1 MKKKEEYIIY
11 GLIVSAFVSISV
23 FESLTSI
30 LLLYTV
36 YFSVKKSINIR
47 GKLLGGL
54 SLYSLPT
61 LISTSLY
68 GSVGKAVEQS
78 VFPFLYLL
86 KDRVKLGLDS
96 FKKVN
101 LILIGIGWIL
111 APVALYKYQFLGE
124 YGMLWGGPFEIGM
137 WFSLFSIASLSMFI
151 LSSKYKETV
160 KMIFYG
166 SSFTVFTI
174 FALLSARRNSIL
186 GFFVT
191 LVIMMFIYRRLIP
204 KKILTVIFSVV
215 LVSGLIFS
223 LYLVKRD
230 VRFEVLYKVARGEVS
245 LNDETANLIASGR
258 WQLLNEGLE
267 VIKKDI
273 QNLNLFNLFVGHGV
287 GCGNRLKPKSFNGSD
302 YESTIFISEFI
313 VRGIFGLLGIF
324 LMMFSY
330 YRFIFSLKFSLVED
344 LLLAP
349 SLLMLSCIFIGSIF
363 SVFWDALL
371 PLYLLMFGVS
381 ENYLKNRPP

>member
-1 MKKKEEYIIY
+1 MGKKEEYIIY
-11 GLIVSAFVSISV
+11 GLIVSASVSISV
-23 FESLTSI
+23 FEFITSI

-36 YFSVKKSINIR
+36 YLSVKKSVNIQ

-54 SLYSLPT
+54 SLYSFPT
-61 LISTSLY
+61 LLSTSLY
-68 GSVGKAVEQS
+68 GSVGKAIEQS

-86 KDRVKLGLDS
+86 KDRVRLSLDG
-96 FKKVN
+96 FRKVN
-101 LILIGIGWIL
+101 LILVGLGWIL
-111 APVALYKYQFLGE
+111 APVTFYKYHFLGD
-124 YGMLWGGPFEIGM
+124 YGMFWGGPFEIGM

-151 LSSKYKETV
+151 LSSKYRETV
-160 KMIFYG
+160 SMIFYG

-174 FALLSARRNSIL
+174 FVLLSARRSSIL

-191 LVIMMFIYRRLIP
+191 LIIMMFIYRRLIS

-215 LVSGLIFS
+215 IVSGLIFS

-230 VRFEVLYKVARGEVS
+230 IRFEVLYKVARGEVS
-245 LNDETANLIASGR
+245 LNDGTANLIVSGR

-273 QNLNLFNLFVGHGV
+273 QDMNLFNLLVGHGV
-287 GCGNRLKPKSFNGSD
+287 GCGNRLEPKSYNGSD

-313 VRGIFGLLGIF
+313 VRGLLGLLGIS

-330 YRFIFSLKFSLVED
+330 YRFILGLNFSSVES

-363 SVFWDALL
+363 TMFWDALL
-371 PLYLLMFGVS
+371 PLYLLMFGAS
-381 ENYLKNRPP
+381 ENYLKDRLP